1 MNKYTRNYSN
11 GCVLEV
17 DLGYPKEW
25 WEFDKDCSL
34 VWDKIEMKR
43 KMLSEY
49 QRKIDELYNIAIDNV
64 TKLWLTFFDKEKA
77 VRHYENL
84 QLYFKVGLKLE
95 KIHRLLEFSQWQW
108 LKPYIELKTQKR
120 IEVGKN
126 NDKDEQAFKLIN
138 NPVSGKIIEN

>member
-17 DLGYPKEW
+17 DVRYPKEW

-34 VWDKIEMKR
+34 VQDKIEMNR
-43 KMLSEY
+43 KMLPEY

-77 VRHYENL
+77 VLH
-84 QLYFKVGLKLE
+84 
-95 KIHRLLEFSQWQW
+95 
-108 LKPYIELKTQKR
+108 
-120 IEVGKN
+120 
-126 NDKDEQAFKLIN
+126 
-138 NPVSGKIIEN
+138 